1 MSIKM
6 KGLLKGLR
14 YISQIFDSK
23 EQEMQIGYPTDV
35 KHVAHIGWDGPS
47 VNPPSWMNEFRSAPL
62 STLGTEAMTDQAPA
76 RFSSQDLDSGH
87 GGFHDSPL
95 RELPDQLAPNPRR
108 QASAG
113 SAVDSSSQS
122 PAVPKHSRRNK
133 SATGMPID
141 SPARE
146 LPLTRRNGAN
156 SALST
161 PTDSPTG
168 DLPSIPKIARKKK
181 TRTGTAGAVGGGG
194 STRSAKLKAQA
205 TSSDDAEGGE
215 NLPVIISTRA
225 VEGMM

>member
-95 RELPDQLAPNPRR
+95 RELPDQLAPKPRR

-133 SATGMPID
+133 TELTPPSA
-141 SPARE
+141 
-146 LPLTRRNGAN
+146 RR
-156 SALST
+156 
-161 PTDSPTG
+161 PTHPR

-181 TRTGTAGAVGGGG
+181 TRTGTAAAVGGGG

-215 NLPVIISTRA
+215 NLPVIISTRRSK
-225 VEGMM
+225 G